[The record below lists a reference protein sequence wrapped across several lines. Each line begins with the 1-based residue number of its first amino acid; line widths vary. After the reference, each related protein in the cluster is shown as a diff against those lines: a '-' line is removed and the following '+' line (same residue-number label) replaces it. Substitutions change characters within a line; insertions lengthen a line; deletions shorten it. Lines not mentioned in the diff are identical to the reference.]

1 MNEMID
7 YLANNTGMA
16 RFSRGEIRLF
26 LERLD
31 TDGYLISKKPE
42 PAIEHIEP
50 AQEVL
55 AEDHSDV

>member
-31 TDGYLISKKPE
+31 TDGYLINKKPDPVIDEVE
-42 PAIEHIEP
+42 PAPEAP
-50 AQEVL
+50 

>member
-31 TDGYLISKKPE
+31 TDGYLISKKPD
-42 PAIEHIEP
+42 PVID
-50 AQEVL
+50 EVEQAPEAA

>member
-31 TDGYLISKKPE
+31 TDGYLISKKPDPVIAQVE
-42 PAIEHIEP
+42 PAP
-50 AQEVL
+50 EVP